1 MFWNIVFAVIS
12 FAAQLLFT
20 PKPQNAKPKS
30 LEDFNAPTAEE
41 GRSIPV
47 FFGTNDDQS
56 PNSTWHGDLKK
67 DAIKGARRYGFFG
80 PRQVLGYKY
89 SLGMQL
95 SICHGVP
102 DYLMRATVGDKQA
115 WKGKSAGGRITINK
129 PNLFGGD
136 QSEGGISGDIDV
148 CMGAPDQPRN
158 DYLQAKLSEKISAF
172 RGVFTVVLRQVYLG
186 TSNYIKPWE
195 LRVQRILKRSDGS
208 EQWYPEKA
216 AIPAE
221 ATADDNIAFY
231 FALDTSSSIIGV
243 RISELKGVLHD
254 AIDTMRA
261 NTGIKYD
268 VRMVSF
274 GTSVKQSKQYRNAK
288 AEDFDALDAFVDDLV
303 GSGTTNFAAG
313 LSQAA
318 AFFDGADP
326 KKTPCIIIISDNAH
340 QPPSDPISG
349 VAGAQA
355 ILDGLSD
362 IPVYCFRVWGAGDS
376 TMTDR
381 TLEGFDTTPDDNNPI
396 TGNVPEIVSG
406 NGDLGSAMTPG
417 ALIRFYD
424 MNPAHIIRECL
435 TEPWGLGWHDDDIDD
450 TSFRYSADTFYNE
463 KFGLS
468 LKWYREEEIQEFI
481 TTTVLS
487 CADAYLYGSRKTG
500 KFVLKPIRD
509 DYDIDL
515 IPILTEDDIIE
526 FTEIKRRHPSEA
538 ISSVVVKYNNRE
550 KRKVGSHR
558 VTNTAQAM
566 QATKV
571 QPPATRDYP
580 GINVPALA
588 IRVAERDV
596 VALGSGLISGRIVAN
611 RKASVL
617 NPGDPFRMVSARHQ
631 LSGEVMR
638 VANQRFG
645 DGRSNK
651 IGLGILQDV
660 FKLPAVALVDDGT
673 SGGGW
678 VPPSNEPLPVS
689 PRMVAEMPYREL
701 RQMMGEADL
710 ASTLASNPD
719 AGVLQIAGA
728 SPTPDAANALI
739 EIDAGAGYVEAGT
752 PLDFAPGA
760 FLGTDLAA
768 DATEITVTGAIDFD
782 IAVVGTLA
790 VIMGATPQT
799 TEVIRV
805 DAIDGN
811 ALTIAR
817 GCLDTV
823 PRAHTDGA
831 SIVLFDDISNTDF
844 EIYTA
849 GAAVSVKLLT
859 VTGADTLDINAA
871 EADLVEFDS
880 RAIRPL
886 RPANVQVNGEGYG
899 LIIADGVADLAT
911 TWVERNRLAEL
922 LPVPAWGDA
931 TATPEATQT
940 TIIDVLDPAG
950 TAVLT
955 THSGLTGLSFAVPV
969 ASFAGNAS
977 GWIRV
982 GSERDGYR
990 EWQPY
995 QLRVVFTRLETGPFT
1010 LTGNPVAL
1018 HLIYTLSVATGA
1030 FILTGND
1037 APLSV
1042 SAPVATGSFAITGN
1056 SVNLAYSAGISAGTG
1071 VFTLIGNPAG
1081 LTFDLGERDMM
1092 MPGQMVNAIG
1102 SRQFMLPSLFLS
1114 TP

>member
-1 MFWNIVFAVIS
+1 MFWNIILAIAS
-12 FAAQLLFT
+12 FALQLALS

-30 LEDFNAPTAEE
+30 LDDFQAPTAEE

-80 PRQVLGYKY
+80 PRQVIGYKY
-89 SLGMQL
+89 SLGMQH
-95 SICHGVP
+95 SVCHGVP
-102 DYLMRATVGDKQA
+102 DYLLRVTVGDKLA
-115 WKGKSAGGRITINK
+115 WKGKAAGGRITINK
-129 PNLFGGD
+129 PKLFGGD
-136 QSEGGISGDIDV
+136 QSEGGIAGDVDV

-172 RGVFTVVLRQVYLG
+172 RGVFTLVLRQVYLG

-195 LRVQRILKRSDGS
+195 YRVQRIMKRSDGS

-231 FALDTSSSIIGV
+231 FAIDTSSSIVGV
-243 RISELKGVLHD
+243 RLVLLKAALHD

-274 GTSVKQSKQYRNAK
+274 GSTVKSSAQYRNATS
-288 AEDFDALDAFVDDLV
+288 DNFDALDDFVDGLAN
-303 GSGTTNFAAG
+303 SGTTNFAAG
-313 LSQAA
+313 LSQAE
-318 AFFDGADP
+318 AFFDGADA
-326 KKTPCIIIISDNAH
+326 KKTPCIIIVSDNSDA
-340 QPPSDPISG
+340 PGSGDPISG
-349 VAGAQA
+349 VAEAQA
-355 ILDGLSD
+355 ILEGISEV
-362 IPVYCFRVWGAGDS
+362 PVYCFRVFGAGPS
-376 TMTDR
+376 SMTGK
-381 TLEGFDTTPDDNNPI
+381 TLESLDNTPEDALED
-396 TGNVPEIVSG
+396 GDVAWFASG
-406 NGDLGSAMTPG
+406 INAFSSGMTPG

-435 TEPWGLGWHDDDIDD
+435 TDATWGLGWHDDDIDD
-450 TSFRYSADTFYNE
+450 VSFTYSADTFYNE

-468 LKWYREEEIQEFI
+468 LKWYREEEIREFI

-487 CADAYLYGSRKTG
+487 CIDAYLYGSRKTG
-500 KFVLKPIRD
+500 KFVLKPVRD

-526 FTEIKRRHPSEA
+526 FTEIKRRQPSEA

-550 KRKVGSHR
+550 KRKVGAHR

-571 QPPATRDYP
+571 LPPATREYP

-588 IRVAERDV
+588 IRVAQRDV
-596 VALGSGLISGRIVAN
+596 VALGSGLITGRVVAN

-617 NPGDPFRMVSARHQ
+617 NPGDPFRMVSARHG

-660 FKLPAVALVDDGT
+660 FKLPATALVDDGT

-701 RQMMGEADL
+701 RQMMGAADL
-710 ASTLASNPD
+710 AATLASNPD
-719 AGVLQIAGA
+719 AGVLQIAGS
-728 SPTPDAANALI
+728 SPTPDAANALM
-739 EIDAGAGYVEAGT
+739 EIDAGSGYAEAGT

-760 FLGTDLAA
+760 FLDGDVAI
-768 DATEITVTGAIDFD
+768 DATEITVTGGIDLD
-782 IAVVGTLA
+782 VAEPGTLA
-790 VIMGATPQT
+790 AIIGATPQT
-799 TEVIRV
+799 TEIVRV
-805 DAIDGN
+805 DVINGN
-811 ALTIAR
+811 TLTIAR

-823 PRAHTDGA
+823 PQAHSSGA

-849 GAAVSVKLLT
+849 GNTVSVKLLT
-859 VTGADTLDINAA
+859 VTGVDTLDVSVAP
-871 EADLVEFDS
+871 ADEVLFNS

-886 RPANVQVNGEGYG
+886 PPKNAQLNGQGYG
-899 LIIADGVADLAT
+899 TVDAT
-911 TWVERNRLAEL
+911 MIDPIPAAWVRRNRLTEL
-922 LPVPAWGDA
+922 SPVPGWTDA
-931 TATPEATQT
+931 DVDPEAGQT
-940 TIIDVLDPAG
+940 TTLHLTDESGAVVHSYTGIAGTSFDIDPADFG
-950 TAVLT
+950 GI
-955 THSGLTGLSFAVPV
+955 S
-969 ASFAGNAS
+969 
-977 GWIRV
+977 V
-982 GSERDGYR
+982 GYVVFDSDRDGYSA
-990 EWQPY
+990 WQPY
-995 QLRVVFTRLETGPFT
+995 RLRVLLSARLL
-1010 LTGNPVAL
+1010 LTGDQQSGGDFLAL
-1018 HLIYTLSVATGA
+1018 SGDQAPGVLKLS
-1030 FILTGND
+1030 
-1037 APLSV
+1037 
-1042 SAPVATGSFAITGN
+1042 GS
-1056 SVNLAYSAGISAGTG
+1056 
-1071 VFTLIGNPAG
+1071 
-1081 LTFDLGERDMM
+1081 
-1092 MPGQMVNAIG
+1092 
-1102 SRQFMLPSLFLS
+1102 
-1114 TP
+1114 